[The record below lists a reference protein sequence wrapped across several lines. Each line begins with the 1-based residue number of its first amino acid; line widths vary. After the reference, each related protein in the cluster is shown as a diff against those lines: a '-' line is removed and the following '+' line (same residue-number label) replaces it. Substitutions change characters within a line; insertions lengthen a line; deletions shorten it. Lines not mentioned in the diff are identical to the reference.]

1 MTENGFKETELG
13 LIPEEWE
20 ITRLGDLFEIQQ
32 GITLCR
38 EPGPGKYLKPFLRT
52 SNVFW
57 SRIDLTKLDSM
68 YFSEKQLQSLTLKS
82 KDLLICEGGDI
93 GRTAI
98 WEEQITECCHQNHLH
113 RLRAKNGLGITPEF
127 YMYWMQFGMLIRGL
141 YSEEGNK
148 TTIPNLSRSRLSNFT
163 IPLPP
168 LPEQKQIA
176 HILSTIQ
183 EAKDKTEDVINAT
196 KELKKSLMS
205 HLFTYG
211 PVPVSEAEHVKLKE
225 TELGLIPEDWE
236 VKKMVDFA
244 TLITDFVANG
254 GFATLREKVKYKSK
268 EDYAILLRLIDYTHK
283 FKGPFVYIDEG
294 AYNFLKK
301 TKLKPGDIILC
312 NVGATLGT
320 VFRVP
325 DLHKPMNLGPNSLL
339 LRADESNDYLFYWL
353 KSQIGQEKIKSIAT
367 VTAQPKFNKTDLRNL
382 LIPLPSLP
390 KQNQIADMLSA
401 VDSKIEA
408 EENKAKALDALFK
421 TLLENL
427 MTGKLRVNTLEVSS

>member
-1 MTENGFKETELG
+1 MTADGFKVTEIG
-13 LIPEEWE
+13 VIPEEWE
-20 ITRLGDLFEIQQ
+20 VTRLGNLFEMQQ

-38 EPGPGKYLKPFLRT
+38 ESGPGKFLKPFLRT

-57 SRIDLTKLDSM
+57 GRIDLTKLDSM

-176 HILSTIQ
+176 
-183 EAKDKTEDVINAT
+183 
-196 KELKKSLMS
+196 
-205 HLFTYG
+205 
-211 PVPVSEAEHVKLKE
+211 
-225 TELGLIPEDWE
+225 
-236 VKKMVDFA
+236 
-244 TLITDFVANG
+244 
-254 GFATLREKVKYKSK
+254 
-268 EDYAILLRLIDYTHK
+268 
-283 FKGPFVYIDEG
+283 
-294 AYNFLKK
+294 
-301 TKLKPGDIILC
+301 DI
-312 NVGATLGT
+312 
-320 VFRVP
+320 
-325 DLHKPMNLGPNSLL
+325 
-339 LRADESNDYLFYWL
+339 
-353 KSQIGQEKIKSIAT
+353 
-367 VTAQPKFNKTDLRNL
+367 
-382 LIPLPSLP
+382 
-390 KQNQIADMLSA
+390 LSA
-401 VDSKIEA
+401 VDSKIEG
-408 EENKAKALDALFK
+408 EENKAKALDAVFK

-427 MTGKLRVNTLEVSS
+427 MTGKIRVNALEVSS